1 MKRAR
6 PFIISLM
13 AVAAITQHPSCQR
26 YDRHWIGLESDASY
40 HVAFMRFDPDSI
52 HYLLSGVT
60 SKIQSSHGSLAM
72 SDAEGELQ
80 FYTNGNV
87 VVSWDHHI
95 MQGGKGFN
103 QGASSDD
110 YLYNPP
116 WQTEPDTLLNSSY
129 NPYTYR
135 IIPDAYD
142 AHTYYMIHAF
152 VTEIADCK
160 YFNVPKMQISK
171 IDMAANG
178 GKGKVIY
185 KNRYFDEELMAAGF
199 ALVRHGNGKDWWVVL
214 RKQDG
219 LAYKSI
225 LLQRDS
231 VVQVVHSTIPG
242 LSSDWFSWNDCAQAS
257 GCLLEVSDD
266 GSRLLDK
273 FGEDWAKLLAFDRC
287 SGSVSL
293 LDTFRLG
300 ITPLV
305 TSGGVVIDCDIYT
318 LKFSPSGRYMY
329 GAGYAEFAQ
338 WNLEAANIRASK
350 VKLGGVPWWLD
361 EEQNVVEGIP
371 GGFTVFATGPDGK
384 MYNLLRTSHSVIEHP
399 DEKGAASGLCLA
411 ADNPPSCL
419 GDNVPYWLYSDRH
432 PNFRLGA
439 LEGSA
444 CDSILS
450 NVPSPAPNSGYRVAV
465 SPSAAA
471 VQAQVEITLPSYSG
485 SSAEIQVVD
494 MLGRSVYQHR
504 FAPFAYLHSLEVQ
517 GWTPG
522 VYNIVLLD
530 KGRWKAVTRLV
541 VVR

>member
-1 MKRAR
+1 MC
-6 PFIISLM
+6 IITALSSFQK
-13 AVAAITQHPSCQR
+13 AYGQQ
-26 YDRHWIGLESDASY
+26 YDRHWIGIKSY
-40 HVAFMRFDPDSI
+40 NSLNVTFMRFDPDSI
-52 HYLLSGVT
+52 RYLLPGVNC
-60 SKIQSSHGSLAM
+60 KIQPENGILAM

-87 VVSWDHHI
+87 VTSWNHHI

-103 QGASSDD
+103 KGAANDD
-110 YLYNPP
+110 FGVDGQDTFYNI
-116 WQTEPDTLLNSSY
+116 SY
-129 NPYTYR
+129 NPYTYQL
-135 IIPDAYD
+135 IPDAYD
-142 AHTYYMIHAF
+142 AHIYYMIHAF
-152 VTEIADCK
+152 ITEVGDCK
-160 YFNVPKMQISK
+160 YLYVPKMQISK
-171 IDMAANG
+171 IDMSANG
-178 GKGKVIY
+178 GKGKVLY
-185 KNRYFDEELMAAGF
+185 KNRYFDEELMGAGF

-219 LAYKSI
+219 LVYKSI
-225 LLQRDS
+225 LLHRDS
-231 VVQVVHSTIPG
+231 VVQVVNSPITG
-242 LSSDWFSWNDCAQAS
+242 LSSDWFSCSDWVRTSNSILKAS
-257 GCLLEVSDD
+257 PD
-266 GSRLLDK
+266 GSRLAD
-273 FGEDWAKLLAFDRC
+273 GYGQANAKLLAFDRC
-287 SGSVSL
+287 SGEVSL
-293 LDTFRLG
+293 LDTFGTG
-300 ITPLV
+300 ITILQIGSTV
-305 TSGGVVIDCDIYT
+305 DSVSTYT
-318 LKFSPSGRYMY
+318 YEFSPSGRYLY
-329 GAGYAEFAQ
+329 GAGYAEFSQ
-338 WNLEAANIRASK
+338 WDLEAADITASK
-350 VKLGGVPWWLD
+350 VKLGGPAWQMD
-361 EEQNVVEGIP
+361 DFQNVLQGIP
-371 GGFTVFATGPDGK
+371 GGFTAFATGPDGK
-384 MYNLLRTSHSVIEHP
+384 IYNLIRNMHSVIEHP
-399 DEKGAASGLCLA
+399 DEKGTASGLCLA
-411 ADNPPSCL
+411 SDHPPSCL
-419 GDNVPYWLYSDRH
+419 GDNVPYWLFSSRH